1 MDIKLKSEI
10 KLSLYAFVILLLFSF
25 SFTNTLRLFD
35 DFPERFKNSYFDTE
49 RFRRE
54 IEGFFGLFVL
64 TQLEYDEF
72 KEAHIEDMYGN
83 PTQSYVEMEEEK
95 AVFERLERNYKYYI
109 KTLSGKTYS
118 NLNENESYETLKESS
133 YFIRKF
139 PYHTKGND
147 VFIDLNRNF
156 IDRGLTGYIAV
167 PKDEE
172 FHSLIVENMYDY
184 EDSRIRYFLFLGIS
198 AAILI
203 ISVLLGLM
211 YIKKYGKEPIKM
223 IEPLKKFYTF
233 PIDIKLV
240 ILLIN
245 ILILWA
251 IDPVVIYQSNY
262 RFYYGGSLDL
272 FAYTVFLVL
281 LIIQVIFLLQTFK
294 SMQQIKTE
302 WSKSFIINTKNSL
315 SDSFIFK
322 SSILKIF
329 LILGTVSILGI
340 IVGLVLPVIE
350 AVDLIVLFPL
360 GLIPTIVILAY
371 IFNKLSY
378 FNRIL
383 QYSEDII
390 EGRANSDI
398 IVKNKA
404 PLSRLASNMNRMRQ
418 GMDYSHKAQ
427 LKSER
432 LKTELITNVSHDLR
446 TPLTS
451 IMTYS
456 ELLKKEDISE
466 EERKKYI
473 DIVEQKSKRLKVL
486 IDDLFEVS
494 KMASGNIELVIERV
508 DIVQLMNQAL
518 GEYDEKIKESSLAF
532 KVSSSSPHIYAMVDG
547 RKMWRV
553 FDNIIS
559 NILKYSLENTRV
571 YISTKETDNNIIIS
585 FKNISKYELEENI
598 VELLERFKRG
608 DKSRNTEGSGLGLA
622 IAQSIVDNH
631 GGKLDIELDGD
642 LFKTIVTLKK

>member
-1 MDIKLKSEI
+1 M
-10 KLSLYAFVILLLFSF
+10 
-25 SFTNTLRLFD
+25 
-35 DFPERFKNSYFDTE
+35 
-49 RFRRE
+49 
-54 IEGFFGLFVL
+54 
-64 TQLEYDEF
+64 
-72 KEAHIEDMYGN
+72 
-83 PTQSYVEMEEEK
+83 
-95 AVFERLERNYKYYI
+95 
-109 KTLSGKTYS
+109 
-118 NLNENESYETLKESS
+118 
-133 YFIRKF
+133 
-139 PYHTKGND
+139 
-147 VFIDLNRNF
+147 
-156 IDRGLTGYIAV
+156 
-167 PKDEE
+167 
-172 FHSLIVENMYDY
+172 
-184 EDSRIRYFLFLGIS
+184 
-198 AAILI
+198 
-203 ISVLLGLM
+203 
-211 YIKKYGKEPIKM
+211 
-223 IEPLKKFYTF
+223 
-233 PIDIKLV
+233 
-240 ILLIN
+240 
-245 ILILWA
+245 
-251 IDPVVIYQSNY
+251 
-262 RFYYGGSLDL
+262 DL

-631 GGKLDIELDGD
+631 GESLI
-642 LFKTIVTLKK
+642 